1 MDDEEKSDGIKLSSV
16 ILILILLIIAVE
28 ILNFTLEHFGI
39 TEPFEERDPYKKPI
53 KWFTWL
59 SD

>member
-16 ILILILLIIAVE
+16 ILILILFIIAVE

-39 TEPFEERDPYKKPI
+39 TKPFEERDPYR
-53 KWFTWL
+53 KWFIWL